1 MADEP
6 QRQPQRR
13 PPGRENQTRLIGA
26 LVIAAVILTFAFQN
40 TNRVRVSFLFFHWD
54 ARVIYLIIV
63 SALLGMLVAY
73 LLGRRRRRARR
84 AERRDDRG

>member
-6 QRQPQRR
+6 QRPQGRR
-13 PPGRENQTRLIGA
+13 PTRENQMRIVA
-26 LVIAAVILTFAFQN
+26 LVIAALILIFAFQN
-40 TNRVRVSFLFFHWD
+40 TDRVRVSFLFFHWD

-63 SALLGMLVAY
+63 SALLGMLLAY

-84 AERRDDRG
+84 DERRD

>member
-6 QRQPQRR
+6 QRPQGRR
-13 PPGRENQTRLIGA
+13 PTRENQMRIVA
-26 LVIAAVILTFAFQN
+26 LVIAALLVIFAFQN

-54 ARVIYLIIV
+54 ARVIYLIIA
-63 SALLGMLVAY
+63 SALLGMLLAY

-84 AERRDDRG
+84 GERDD

>member
-6 QRQPQRR
+6 QRSQRR
-13 PPGRENQTRLIGA
+13 PPSRENQTRLIGA
-26 LVIAAVILTFAFQN
+26 LVIAAVILIFAFQN

-63 SALLGMLVAY
+63 SALLGMLLAY
-73 LLGRRRRRARR
+73 LLGRRRRRVRR
-84 AERRDDRG
+84 DERRD